1 MKHSNRVMA
10 RSVAEIKK
18 TMTDAF
24 MADEVIREK
33 YGLSERDTF
42 NGSFSS
48 VSLENI
54 LFFILSACYHVLEK
68 IFDRHKADVENKIA
82 NSVVASV
89 PWYHKMALAFQWG
102 DSLVLNGQTCQYEY
116 AVVDES
122 KQIVKYAAV
131 RDMGTNVRI
140 LVSGDSGGRPS
151 VLPDAV
157 LAVFR
162 EYMNRVKVAGV
173 ILNISSRESD
183 HLLIY
188 ASVTV
193 DPLVFDER
201 GCLLR
206 DGSKPVE
213 DAISD
218 HLKSIVY
225 GGTFNKT
232 KLVDAIQLVEG
243 VEDVELGACRYGSS
257 DGSDWMDM
265 TGNNY
270 AGPSGSYIA
279 DGLPNTLSYVVRD

>member
-1 MKHSNRVMA
+1 MA

-24 MADEVIREK
+24 MADETIREK

-42 NGSFSS
+42 GGSFSS

-54 LFFILSACYHVLEK
+54 LFFILAACYHVLET
-68 IFDRHKADVENKIA
+68 IFDQYKTDVENKISKA
-82 NSVVASV
+82 VVASV

-102 DSLVLNGQTCQYEY
+102 DSLVLNEQTFQYEY
-116 AVVDES
+116 AVTDES
-122 KQIVKYAAV
+122 KQVVKYAAV
-131 RDMGTNVRI
+131 RDMGTNVQI
-140 LVSGDSGGRPS
+140 LVSGDKGGRPS
-151 VLPDAV
+151 ALAGDV
-157 LAVFR
+157 LAVFK

-183 HLLIY
+183 RLMIH
-188 ASVTV
+188 ATVTA
-193 DPLVFDER
+193 DPLVFDEQGR
-201 GCLLR
+201 LLR

-213 DAISD
+213 DAIAG

-232 KLVDAIQLVEG
+232 RLVDAIQRVEG
-243 VEDVELGACRYGSS
+243 VEDVELGICYYRNS
-257 DGSDWMDM
+257 DGSDWMEV

-270 AGPSGSYIA
+270 AGMSGSYVA
-279 DGLPNTLSYVVRD
+279 DGLSNTLSYVVRD

>member
-1 MKHSNRVMA
+1 MA

-24 MADEVIREK
+24 MADETIREK

-42 NGSFSS
+42 GGSFSS

-54 LFFILSACYHVLEK
+54 LFFILAACYHVLET
-68 IFDRHKADVENKIA
+68 IFDQHKTDVENKISKA
-82 NSVVASV
+82 VVASV

-102 DSLVLNGQTCQYEY
+102 DSLVLNETTFQYEY
-116 AVVDES
+116 AVTDES
-122 KQIVKYAAV
+122 KQVVKYAAV
-131 RDMGTNVRI
+131 RDMGTNVQI
-140 LVSGDSGGRPS
+140 LVSGDADGRPS
-151 VLPDAV
+151 ALAGDVLT
-157 LAVFR
+157 VFK

-183 HLLIY
+183 RLMIHATIT
-188 ASVTV
+188 A
-193 DPLVFDER
+193 DPLVFDEQGR
-201 GCLLR
+201 LLR

-213 DAISD
+213 DAIAG

-232 KLVDAIQLVEG
+232 RLVDAIQCVEG
-243 VEDVELGACRYGSS
+243 VEDVELGICYYRNS
-257 DGSDWMDM
+257 DCSDWMEV

-270 AGPSGSYIA
+270 AGMGGSYVA
-279 DGLPNTLSYVVRD
+279 DGLSNTLSYVVRD

>member
-1 MKHSNRVMA
+1 MA

-24 MADEVIREK
+24 MADETIREK

-42 NGSFSS
+42 GGSFSS

-54 LFFILSACYHVLEK
+54 LFFILAACYHVLEM
-68 IFDRHKADVENKIA
+68 IFEQHKTDVENKISKA
-82 NSVVASV
+82 VVASV

-102 DSLVLNGQTCQYEY
+102 DSLVLNEQTFLYEY
-116 AVVDES
+116 AVTDES
-122 KQIVKYAAV
+122 KQVVKYAAV
-131 RDMGTNVRI
+131 RDMGTNVQI
-140 LVSGDSGGRPS
+140 LVSGDTGGRPS
-151 VLPDAV
+151 ALAGDV
-157 LAVFR
+157 LAVFK

-183 HLLIY
+183 RLMIH
-188 ASVTV
+188 ATVTA
-193 DPLVFDER
+193 DPLVFDEQGR
-201 GCLLR
+201 LLR

-213 DAISD
+213 DAIAG

-232 KLVDAIQLVEG
+232 RLVDAIQRVEG
-243 VEDVELGACRYGSS
+243 VEDVELGICYYRNS
-257 DGSDWMDM
+257 DGSDWMEV

-270 AGPSGSYIA
+270 AGMSGSYVA